1 MVRREDWNLANWEMG
16 VGEVVIKEACQGN
29 ACLEEPM
36 HNTGCLS

>member
-16 VGEVVIKEACQGN
+16 AGEAVIEEARKEN